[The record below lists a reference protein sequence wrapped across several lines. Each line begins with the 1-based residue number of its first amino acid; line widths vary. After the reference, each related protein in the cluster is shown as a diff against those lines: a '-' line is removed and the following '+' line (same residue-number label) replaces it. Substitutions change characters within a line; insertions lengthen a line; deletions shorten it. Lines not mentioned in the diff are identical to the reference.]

1 MSAPTGGWE
10 EARWRDVREA
20 VEQHRNQRELS
31 EILAEL
37 ADEEMLE
44 SAADLEA
51 VQCSIARIDE
61 LAERE
66 RAVAEREQ
74 RVKQREQLMHK
85 CSELQKR
92 VAQRLREQVSIRMA
106 LHSDQPGTV
115 RRAHAAST
123 CVAEYADHIQEGVR
137 RWAHALADLQSRIS
151 EGQSA
156 ASQAACMH
164 VGERGHADEST
175 HCSTTLHGA
184 MKR

>member
-1 MSAPTGGWE
+1 MASMPSMARTSAEQVWQVRSVRMPTGGWE

-85 CSELQKR
+85 CSELQ
-92 VAQRLREQVSIRMA
+92 
-106 LHSDQPGTV
+106 T
-115 RRAHAAST
+115 
-123 CVAEYADHIQEGVR
+123 
-137 RWAHALADLQSRIS
+137 
-151 EGQSA
+151 
-156 ASQAACMH
+156 
-164 VGERGHADEST
+164 
-175 HCSTTLHGA
+175 
-184 MKR
+184 

>member
-74 RVKQREQLMHK
+74 AGCGVHEPDCMRVPSQGPYVEG
-85 CSELQKR
+85 
-92 VAQRLREQVSIRMA
+92 A
-106 LHSDQPGTV
+106 V
-115 RRAHAAST
+115 R
-123 CVAEYADHIQEGVR
+123 C
-137 RWAHALADLQSRIS
+137 
-151 EGQSA
+151 
-156 ASQAACMH
+156 
-164 VGERGHADEST
+164 
-175 HCSTTLHGA
+175 
-184 MKR
+184 

>member
-85 CSELQKR
+85 CSEL
-92 VAQRLREQVSIRMA
+92 
-106 LHSDQPGTV
+106 
-115 RRAHAAST
+115 
-123 CVAEYADHIQEGVR
+123 
-137 RWAHALADLQSRIS
+137 
-151 EGQSA
+151 
-156 ASQAACMH
+156 
-164 VGERGHADEST
+164 
-175 HCSTTLHGA
+175 
-184 MKR
+184 